1 MSDRIS
7 NRAAQAVLAL
17 LRHLDGSQIVEADD
31 LMNDV
36 DVLYAEASWPGV
48 SLPIDRDTLQDTLA
62 EVGQRHADA
71 GR

>member
-1 MSDRIS
+1 MS
-7 NRAAQAVLAL
+7 NRAAQAVDAL

-31 LMNDV
+31 LMEDV
-36 DVLYAEASWPGV
+36 DVLYSEASWPGV
-48 SLPIDRDTLQDTLA
+48 SLPLDRDLLFDTLA

>member
-1 MSDRIS
+1 MYAVLSDRS
-7 NRAAQAVLAL
+7 AKTLDAL

-31 LMNDV
+31 LIEDV
-36 DVLYAEASWPGV
+36 ATLAREASLPGGC
-48 SLPIDRDTLQDTLA
+48 LPLDMELLQDTLA

>member
-1 MSDRIS
+1 VTPAEAND
-7 NRAAQAVLAL
+7 VLGL

-31 LMNDV
+31 LLP
-36 DVLYAEASWPGV
+36 DVLRLGERAANILFECNV
-48 SLPIDRDTLQDTLA
+48 IIDEDTLFDTLA

>member
-1 MSDRIS
+1 MS

-31 LMNDV
+31 LMDDV
-36 DVLYAEASWPGV
+36 AVLWSEASWPAV
-48 SLPIDRDTLQDTLA
+48 SLPLDLDILQDTFA

>member
-1 MSDRIS
+1 MNAREAES
-7 NRAAQAVLAL
+7 VLSL

-31 LMNDV
+31 LIRDALALHASAACDV
-36 DVLYAEASWPGV
+36 AGA
-48 SLPIDRDTLQDTLA
+48 LPLDEDTLFDTLA